1 MNVDQAGYSYI
12 DTEEGPYRM
21 QRGGAPS
28 TEEIDARFENP
39 DERNRL
45 VWRTKFDDN
54 GDLLSRWEPEHDN
67 WYDALEVSPD
77 YLVEKC
83 RAVHGQVSP
92 DLEELIRSPL
102 RKDIYVIP
110 NVRRATGR
118 EALGERLYDQN
129 LSAEERAYAEAYDA
143 DVKRKAEK
151 QAYQQCKISLPDDPV
166 RISNRIQNR
175 CAEYMCRD
183 SHISIGAD
191 GVPVQDKRRVVNP
204 EDLQEVMDG
213 PLPDNVK
220 AIYQY
225 CADKGLYCTV
235 PLSEEVSSISEK
247 PFVHISNA
255 GSGECLFIALAQ
267 YLKFVQAFGGVY
279 PDYKN
284 NTVPVDLYS
293 RLHPW
298 KPSSHLSY
306 EAGNVWRQR
315 VVDWLESH
323 PDSYINAATEPGTV
337 REMMALSLLSYLD
350 LETVG
355 LVLSAIDLKIKDLYN
370 TFVRSHPEHA
380 QKLGLPAITKAA
392 DIGERI
398 NRAYYA
404 IADRDNMAVADPSTV
419 PAVSALVDFF
429 SGYYNKAMRSPNAYG
444 GHLEVYAASKILN
457 ADIHVW
463 AKTTKGDQYKRLVY
477 MSHNS
482 NSDPAGSY
490 RTINLLLTQRMNQ
503 YGAMSGAKHFEII
516 FPWREGATINKAITL
531 FSKFLTTYPVIN
543 APRAGAELDLNP
555 NEVDI
560 FLQTLIDMSIQPKPA
575 RSQYF
580 YDLLV
585 ERESKA
591 VAAEQKQGIDHPNY
605 KDGMYLNQFIT
616 GIILINIDRIDL
628 PIILN
633 GLFRM
638 IVRHVAYAPK
648 VSDRLANS
656 AALARDSDKKLRL
669 AIRGL
674 VLDIFEYTLPGK
686 TAEGV
691 SVYNQTLSD
700 AIIGLG
706 IPKQEIS
713 HSAKDNIA
721 TLLEFLADS
730 ESKPEPKTE
739 QQKEAIETLIQNLV
753 IQFSK
758 LIADMYYY
766 SDFRSFF
773 GPSLFPSPNAIQLLH
788 TLEHMTSYMSF
799 DGPVAISEEAQA
811 LGYVMQ
817 GQRQGQEQGQGQE
830 QEQDQRGAMQQ
841 SVNDKW
847 TGPKID
853 KSYIMKQYTRF
864 NQNGY
869 HLPVDEIIDTLDTLN
884 MPHTRANFN
893 LIMEGL
899 EYDE

>member
-28 TEEIDARFENP
+28 TEEIDARFESQDARNP
-39 DERNRL
+39 L
-45 VWRTKFDDN
+45 VWRAKFDAN

-83 RAVHGQVSP
+83 QTVRGQVSP
-92 DLEELIRSPL
+92 DLEELLRSPL
-102 RKDIYVIP
+102 RKDIYDIRP
-110 NVRRATGR
+110 ERYATAR
-118 EALGERLYDQN
+118 ETLGERHYDPN

-143 DVKRKAEK
+143 EVNRNAEK
-151 QAYQQCKISLPDDPV
+151 QAYQQCKIKLPDDPV
-166 RISNRIQNR
+166 RISNKIKNR

-204 EDLQEVMDG
+204 EDLQEVMNG
-213 PLPDNVK
+213 PLSDNVK

-225 CADKGLYCTV
+225 CADKGLYCTK
-235 PLSEEVSSISEK
+235 PLSEDVSSISK
-247 PFVHISNA
+247 NPFVHVSNA

-267 YLKFVQAFGGVY
+267 YLKFVQALSGVY

-284 NTVPVDLYS
+284 NTVPVDHYS
-293 RLHPW
+293 RLYPW

-315 VVDWLESH
+315 AIDWLESN
-323 PDSYINAATEPGTV
+323 PDSYITGGAEPGTV
-337 REMMALSLLSYLD
+337 REMMALSLLAYLD
-350 LETVG
+350 LGEVS
-355 LVLSAIDLKIKDLYN
+355 LILSAIDLKIKDLYN
-370 TFVRSHPEHA
+370 TFVRNHPEHA
-380 QKLGLPAITKAA
+380 QKLGLLAITKVA
-392 DIGERI
+392 DIATRI
-398 NRAYYA
+398 NEARRT
-404 IADRDNMAVADPSTV
+404 ITDCDELAVADPSTV
-419 PAVSALVDFF
+419 PAVTALVDFF
-429 SGYYNKAMRSPNAYG
+429 SGYYIKAMRSPDAYA

-457 ADIHVW
+457 ADIHIW
-463 AKTTKGDQYKRLVY
+463 AKTTKGDQYRRLVY

-482 NSDPAGSY
+482 NPDPDGSY
-490 RTINLLLTQRMNQ
+490 RTINLLLTQKMNQ

-516 FPWREGATINKAITL
+516 FPWQEGAVINSTITL
-531 FSKFLTTYPVIN
+531 FSKFVTTYPVLK
-543 APRAGAELDLNP
+543 APRVGSEDGSDLDP

-575 RSQYF
+575 RTRYF

-585 ERESKA
+585 ERESRE
-591 VAAEQKQGIDHPNY
+591 VAAEQRQGIEHLNY

-616 GIILINIDRIDL
+616 GTILMNIDRIDL

-638 IVRHVAYAPK
+638 IVRNVDYATN
-648 VSDRLANS
+648 VSERLANS
-656 AALARDSDKKLRL
+656 AALVSGSDKRLRL

-674 VLDIFEYTLPGK
+674 VLDIFDYRVPGK
-686 TAEGV
+686 VAEGI

-706 IPKQEIS
+706 VPKQEIS
-713 HSAKDNIA
+713 YSARDNIA
-721 TLLEFLADS
+721 TLLEFLHTKRDA
-730 ESKPEPKTE
+730 EFTE
-739 QQKEAIETLIQNLV
+739 QQKDAIETLIQSLV
-753 IQFSK
+753 IQFCK

-766 SDFRSFF
+766 SNFRSFF
-773 GPSLFPSPNAIQLLH
+773 GPSLFPSPTAIQLLH
-788 TLEHMTSYMSF
+788 TLDHMTAYMSF
-799 DGPVAISEEAQA
+799 DGPVAISEEAQV

-817 GQRQGQEQGQGQE
+817 GQGQAQGQGQE
-830 QEQDQRGAMQQ
+830 QVD
-841 SVNDKW
+841 DKW
-847 TGPKID
+847 TGVKVD
-853 KSYIMKQYTRF
+853 KSYIMKQYVRF
-864 NQNGY
+864 NQKGY
-869 HLPVDEIIDTLDTLN
+869 HLPVDEIIDTLDTLD
-884 MPHTRANFN
+884 MSHTRKNFN
-893 LIMEGL
+893 IIMESL
-899 EYDE
+899 EYDET